1 MFHYFP
7 KYQFCIKFRMCSHLQ
22 LYHKIYCNY
31 SKQLIN
37 RIFKIKKQKPLIK
50 YGWTTLQTLKKMVLL
65 THLSRRNK
73 TMTFRNKEY
82 TADTITRITTHDL
95 YACLENKQN
104 YAEVLDIVKNN
115 YSIMEHFSYYVYQVE
130 SSLEKSSIQSSNIK
144 TTDNSVLKAKLN
156 NARTEHNKISN
167 AMITNDTPYLLLNY
181 GCLENAKERLLQLE
195 YFLNYKQEKPL

>member
-1 MFHYFP
+1 
-7 KYQFCIKFRMCSHLQ
+7 
-22 LYHKIYCNY
+22 
-31 SKQLIN
+31 
-37 RIFKIKKQKPLIK
+37 
-50 YGWTTLQTLKKMVLL
+50 
-65 THLSRRNK
+65 
-73 TMTFRNKEY
+73 MTFRNKEY

-181 GCLENAKERLLQLE
+181 GCLENAKKRLLQLE